1 MIELIPPP
9 LPLLLQF
16 LLIVLVLPAA
26 VFDFRSRRIPNWL
39 CVTGF
44 VAGLGANAALG
55 GWAGLKASLLG
66 FAVAFGLYFVLYLLH
81 AMGAGDV
88 KLMGA
93 AGAITGLH
101 TWLAIFAATSIFG
114 MIAALVLALAK
125 GRLGSTLWNVAYL
138 VRELL
143 SLRAPYMRHEQLDV
157 KNPKT
162 LRLPHGVSIAAGAA
176 AVLILAWLKAAGRAG
191 G

>member
-9 LPLLLQF
+9 LPPLLQF
-16 LLIVLVLPAA
+16 LLILLVLPAA

-39 CVTGF
+39 CAAGWIAG
-44 VAGLGANAALG
+44 VAANTGLGGLG
-55 GWAGLKASLLG
+55 GLKASLAG
-66 FAVAFGLYFVLYLLH
+66 FGVAFGLYFVLYLLH

-93 AGAITGLH
+93 AGAVTGLH
-101 TWLAIFAATSIFG
+101 TWLAIFAATAVFG
-114 MIAALVLALAK
+114 MIFALGLALAK
-125 GRLGSTLWNVAYL
+125 GRLGGTLWNVAYL

-157 KNPKT
+157 KNPRT

-176 AVLILAWLKAAGRAG
+176 AILILAWGKAAARAG
-191 G
+191 

>member
-1 MIELIPPP
+1 MIERIPPP
-9 LPLLLQF
+9 LHPLLQF
-16 LLIVLVLPAA
+16 LLILLVLSAA

-39 CVTGF
+39 CVAGF
-44 VAGLGANAALG
+44 VAGVAANTALG
-55 GWAGLKASLLG
+55 GLAGLKASLVG
-66 FAVAFGLYFVLYLLH
+66 FGVAFGLYFVLYLLH

-101 TWLAIFAATSIFG
+101 TWLVIFAATAVFG
-114 MIAALVLALAK
+114 MIAALGLALAK
-125 GRLGSTLWNVAYL
+125 GRLRSSVWNVGYL

-143 SLRAPYMRHEQLDV
+143 SFRAPYMRHEQLDV
-157 KNPKT
+157 KNPQT

-176 AVLILAWLKAAGRAG
+176 AVLLLAWWKAAAQAG
-191 G
+191 

>member
-1 MIELIPPP
+1 MSELIPPP

-26 VFDFRSRRIPNWL
+26 VLDFRSRRIPNWL
-39 CVTGF
+39 CVAGF
-44 VAGLGANAALG
+44 AAGVAANTALG
-55 GWAGLKASLLG
+55 GLGGLKASLAG
-66 FAVAFGLYFVLYLLH
+66 FGVAFGLYFVLYLLH

-93 AGAITGLH
+93 AGAVTGLH
-101 TWLAIFAATSIFG
+101 TWLAIFAATAVFG
-114 MIAALVLALAK
+114 MMAAPGLALAK
-125 GRLGSTLWNVAYL
+125 GRFLSTLWNVGYL

-157 KNPKT
+157 KNPRT

-176 AVLILAWLKAAGRAG
+176 AILILAWWKAAARAG
-191 G
+191 

>member
-9 LPLLLQF
+9 LHPLLQF

-39 CVTGF
+39 CVSGF
-44 VAGLGANAALG
+44 VAGVAANTALG
-55 GWAGLKASLLG
+55 GWAGLKGALIG
-66 FAVAFGLYFVLYLLH
+66 FAAGFGLYFVLYLLH

-93 AGAITGLH
+93 VGAVAGLW
-101 TWLAIFAATSIFG
+101 TWAAIFAATTIFG
-114 MIAALVLALAK
+114 MIAAVGLALTK
-125 GRLGSTLWNVAYL
+125 GRLGKTLWNVMYL

-143 SLRAPYMRHEQLDV
+143 FFRAPWMRHESLDV
-157 KNPKT
+157 KNPGT
-162 LRLPHGVSIAAGAA
+162 LRLPHGVSIAAGTA
-176 AVLILAWLKAAGRAG
+176 AVLALALWKAAAQAK
-191 G
+191 

>member
-9 LPLLLQF
+9 PPPLLQF

-39 CVTGF
+39 CVAGF
-44 VAGLGANAALG
+44 VAGVGANAAMG
-55 GWAGLKASLLG
+55 GWAGVKGSLMG
-66 FAVAFGLYFVLYLLH
+66 FAAGFGLYLALHLLH

-93 AGAITGLH
+93 VGAIAGPYQ
-101 TWLAIFAATSIFG
+101 WLAIFAATSIFG
-114 MIAALVLALAK
+114 MIAALGLALAK
-125 GRLGSTLWNVAYL
+125 GRLGSTLWNVTYL
-138 VRELL
+138 LRELA
-143 SLRAPYMRHEQLDV
+143 SFRAPWMRHEHLDV

-162 LRLPHGVSIAAGAA
+162 LRLPHGVSIAAGTAVILALAWWKAA
-176 AVLILAWLKAAGRAG
+176 AQAG
-191 G
+191 